1 MDDIRM
7 LLNGGYAMLSFDF
20 SPLFRSTVGFDRVM
34 SLLDQAMA
42 AGEGGYPPYNIEK
55 TGEDQ
60 YRIVVAVAGFAEED
74 LTVEQKAT
82 TLLVAGRKTPRE
94 EGVTFLHRGLAG
106 RPFERRFELADH
118 VRVVGAR
125 LANGLLEIE
134 LVREV
139 PEALKPRRIA
149 ITGGEQKAK
158 PTLIEGEKVSQAA

>member
-1 MDDIRM
+1 M

-34 SLLDQAMA
+34 NLLDQAMA

-55 TGEDQ
+55 TADDQ
-60 YRIVVAVAGFAEED
+60 YRIVVAVAGFGED
-74 LTVEQKAT
+74 ELTIEQKAT
-82 TLLVAGRKTPRE
+82 TLLVAGRKGQRE
-94 EGVTFLHRGLAG
+94 GDVTYLHRGLAG
-106 RPFERRFELADH
+106 RSFERRFELADH
-118 VRVVGAR
+118 VKVSGAR
-125 LANGLLEIE
+125 LANGLLEID

-149 ITGGEQKAK
+149 IATGEVAGKGK